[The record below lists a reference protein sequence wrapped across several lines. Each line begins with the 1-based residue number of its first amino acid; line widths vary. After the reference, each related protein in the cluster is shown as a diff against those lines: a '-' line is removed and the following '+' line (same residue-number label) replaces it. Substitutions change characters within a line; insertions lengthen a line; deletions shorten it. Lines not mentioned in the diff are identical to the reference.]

1 MREFLI
7 SLCFGTKQIPKKYAY
22 LYEQI
27 KSCGAIQDNTK
38 STHKSFKNPA
48 KSTNNFFK
56 LLPTFGIFCVHKTTP
71 KSTQKTQKI
80 SQKKLSKHSTK
91 NLSNPPKL
99 AHKNQ
104 LIFLQDI
111 TKKRNDIA
119 LMRQHIPTHFQE
131 MLSDNDIVLAL
142 LVGKRGKEYVRIIK
156 VLSSDFSH
164 NQKRLVYL
172 EKHQDKIIGIDL
184 KNGEIYPLPFSQKSL
199 SQLPFHCVLSYENA
213 HKDNHKKPQI
223 HKILGVLEDAH
234 IDEKIALFLHGREE
248 DFSAECRELAQSFGD
263 RVEPSLYKNRV
274 DLRGLDF
281 ISIDPSD
288 AKDYDDVIFY
298 DEKRGVLYVGI
309 ADVSEYVLPKT
320 ALDMEAKSRSFSLYF
335 PHKCYPMLPQELSEN
350 LCSLK
355 ADEIKLAMVCEIEFG
370 RAKNPKNAI
379 SCQTKTKQLQPHKPK
394 SCKIYEAIIQPKA
407 NVSYEYIDTLLD
419 ALESSK
425 NTPQNPSKNI
435 TKSPTKSS
443 QKSNPNPIFAPLKS
457 LKNPKWILDFSA
469 MAQGL
474 KKERLQNG
482 FDFFTK
488 ERKMILDKNNEIKS
502 IKEIYPTRSHSLI
515 QEAMLLANVA
525 VAQILDNTLEGRGI
539 YRVHNPPTKDRL
551 HALFAE
557 LALLGYEIKK
567 QGTIYEQISALQS
580 QQQNLND
587 REYIDKLIIKAQQE
601 ARYAPSKEAHFG
613 LGFEAY
619 SHFTSPIRRYSD
631 ILAHRLIKLLLQSY
645 GGVLDFALDCA
656 NATTKITPKINQ
668 KIATKNT
675 QKITQ
680 DFTRHI
686 NFVLDSI
693 AVATPLLNDAERKIT
708 KCEMG
713 FKDRKYARSALKM
726 LRANEE
732 ICIRIID
739 ERYPAIAVVESNP
752 KSNDAKSSQNDNVAK
767 SYTKTNLANNVL
779 QGARVFVLDSDE
791 GIEKYGLYLASIIE
805 VELGS
810 AKIYVKIHSKINDL
824 QNQPLQK
831 LHSQNLHLQNPY
843 PKNPKATP
851 SKIHKHKK
859 RTQQKNT
866 KIPKATKIT
875 KINATRTKTLTNK
888 RAK

>member
-38 STHKSFKNPA
+38 SSHKSFKNPA

-71 KSTQKTQKI
+71 KIPIKNTKH
-80 SQKKLSKHSTK
+80 LSKKTSKHTTK
-91 NLSNPPKL
+91 SLAKNPQPL
-99 AHKNQ
+99 YKNQ

-111 TKKRNDIA
+111 TKMRNDIA
-119 LMRQHIPTHFQE
+119 LMRQHIPTHLQE
-131 MLSDNDIVLAL
+131 ILSENDIVLAL

-156 VLSSDFSH
+156 VLSSEYSH

-172 EKHQDKIIGIDL
+172 EKYQDKIIGIDVKSGE
-184 KNGEIYPLPFSQKSL
+184 KNPLPFSQKSL
-199 SQLPFHCVLSYENA
+199 SQLPFHCVFSYENER
-213 HKDNHKKPQI
+213 KDKRKKPQI
-223 HKILGVLEDAH
+223 HKILGVLEDGF

-248 DFSAECRELAQSFGD
+248 DFSAECRELARSFGD

-281 ISIDPSD
+281 ISIDPND

-298 DEKRGVLYVGI
+298 DEKKGVLYVGI

-320 ALDMEAKSRSFSLYF
+320 ALDTEAKSRGFSLYF
-335 PHKCYPMLPQELSEN
+335 PHKCYPMLPKELSEN

-355 ADEIKLAMVCEIEFG
+355 ADEIKLAMVCEIAFE
-370 RAKNPKNAI
+370 RDKKPKTTKI
-379 SCQTKTKQLQPHKPK
+379 KSCQTKSKQTNAYKPK

-419 ALESSK
+419 AL
-425 NTPQNPSKNI
+425 
-435 TKSPTKSS
+435 KSNNALKKPIKSVAKSS
-443 QKSNPNPIFAPLKS
+443 LKSSDIFAPLKS
-457 LKNPKWILDFSA
+457 LKNPKWILDFSLL
-469 MAQGL
+469 AQGI
-474 KKERLQNG
+474 KKERLKNG
-482 FDFFTK
+482 FDFFSK
-488 ERKMILDKNNEIKS
+488 ERKMILDKNNEIES
-502 IKEIYPTRSHSLI
+502 IKEIYPTQSHSLI
-515 QEAMLLANVA
+515 EEAMLLANVS
-525 VAQILDNTLEGRGI
+525 VATILDNVLCGRGI

-551 HALFAE
+551 NALFAE

-580 QQQNLND
+580 QQTNLRE

-601 ARYAPSKEAHFG
+601 ARYSPSKEAHFG
-613 LGFEAY
+613 LGFQAY

-645 GGVLDFALDCA
+645 GGVLDFTLESNNIAPKIMPKITQK
-656 NATTKITPKINQ
+656 NATNNK
-668 KIATKNT
+668 

-686 NFVLDSI
+686 NFILDSI

-713 FKDRKYARSALKM
+713 FKDRKYARSALKV
-726 LRANEE
+726 LRASEK

-739 ERYPAIAVVESNP
+739 ERYPAIGVVESSP
-752 KSNDAKSSQNDNVAK
+752 KSNQNDNFTE
-767 SYTKTNLANNVL
+767 SNTKTNLANNIL
-779 QGARVFVLDSDE
+779 QGARVFVLDSE
-791 GIEKYGLYLASIIE
+791 VELEKYGLYLASIAE

-810 AKIYVKIHSKINDL
+810 AKIYVKIHSKITIL
-824 QNQPLQK
+824 QNQPLQNSHSK
-831 LHSQNLHLQNPY
+831 NPYSQNPHSKKTKQSP
-843 PKNPKATP
+843 PKSTNIKNSRNKKNKKTPKTTRHA
-851 SKIHKHKK
+851 
-859 RTQQKNT
+859 QK
-866 KIPKATKIT
+866 
-875 KINATRTKTLTNK
+875 L
-888 RAK
+888 